1 MQSNYLF
8 MKYAVIKR
16 SLDFFFSI
24 IFLIILIPFFII
36 IALLLIIDDGFPVM
50 YRQTRVGKN
59 GIHFK
64 ILKFRTMKKN
74 ADTFGKLTIG
84 DKDPRVTKIGYVL
97 RKYKIDELPQLWNI
111 VKGEMS
117 FIGPRP
123 EVPEYVALYD
133 AGQRDVL
140 KVRPGLSDYA
150 SLDYINENEILS
162 KYSTPEEAY
171 INIVMPQKLQLSLK
185 YIHDMSLKTDFR
197 ITIKT
202 IAKIIKNN

>member
-1 MQSNYLF
+1 
-8 MKYAVIKR
+8 MKYAIIKR
-16 SLDFFFSI
+16 VLDFFFSI
-24 IFLIILIPFFII
+24 IFLIILMPFFII
-36 IALLLIIDDGFPVM
+36 IALLIIIDDGFPIM

-59 GIHFK
+59 GNFFK

-74 ADTFGKLTIG
+74 ADAFGKLTIG
-84 DKDPRVTKIGYVL
+84 DKDPRITKIGYVL

-111 VKGEMS
+111 LKGEMS

-133 AGQRDVL
+133 NNQRNVL

-171 INIVMPQKLQLSLK
+171 INIVMPQKLQLSLN
-185 YIHDMSLKTDFR
+185 YIHDMSLKTDFN
-197 ITIKT
+197 IAIKT

>member
-1 MQSNYLF
+1 MQSNYLY
-8 MKYAVIKR
+8 MKYAIIKR
-16 SLDFFFSI
+16 VLDFFFSI
-24 IFLIILIPFFII
+24 IFLIILMPFFII
-36 IALLLIIDDGFPVM
+36 IALLIIIDDGFPIM

-59 GIHFK
+59 GNFFK

-74 ADTFGKLTIG
+74 ADALSKITIG
-84 DKDPRVTKIGYVL
+84 DKDPRITKIGYVL

-111 VKGEMS
+111 LKGEMS

-123 EVPEYVALYD
+123 EVPEYVALYNTK
-133 AGQRDVL
+133 QRNVL

-171 INIVMPQKLQLSLK
+171 INIVMPQKLQLSLN
-185 YIHDMSLKTDFR
+185 YIHDMSLKTDFNFA
-197 ITIKT
+197 IKT

>member
-1 MQSNYLF
+1 
-8 MKYAVIKR
+8 
-16 SLDFFFSI
+16 
-24 IFLIILIPFFII
+24 
-36 IALLLIIDDGFPVM
+36 
-50 YRQTRVGKN
+50 
-59 GIHFK
+59 
-64 ILKFRTMKKN
+64 
-74 ADTFGKLTIG
+74 
-84 DKDPRVTKIGYVL
+84 
-97 RKYKIDELPQLWNI
+97 
-111 VKGEMS
+111 MS

-185 YIHDMSLKTDFR
+185 YIHDMSLKP
-197 ITIKT
+197 ILELLLKLLLKSS
-202 IAKIIKNN
+202 KIIEFL

>member
-1 MQSNYLF
+1 MQSNYLY
-8 MKYAVIKR
+8 MKYAIIKR
-16 SLDFFFSI
+16 VLDFFFSI
-24 IFLIILIPFFII
+24 IFLIILMPFFII
-36 IALLLIIDDGFPVM
+36 IALLIIIDDGFPIM

-59 GIHFK
+59 GNFFK

-74 ADTFGKLTIG
+74 ADAFGKLTIG
-84 DKDPRVTKIGYVL
+84 DKDPRITKIGYVL

-111 VKGEMS
+111 LKGEMS

-123 EVPEYVALYD
+123 EVPEYVAFYD
-133 AGQRDVL
+133 TKQRDVL

-185 YIHDMSLKTDFR
+185 YIHDMSLKTDFN

>member
-1 MQSNYLF
+1 
-8 MKYAVIKR
+8 MKYAIIKR
-16 SLDFFFSI
+16 VLDFFFSI
-24 IFLIILIPFFII
+24 IFLIILMPFFII
-36 IALLLIIDDGFPVM
+36 IALLIIIDDGFPIM

-59 GIHFK
+59 GNFFK

-74 ADTFGKLTIG
+74 ADALSKITIG
-84 DKDPRVTKIGYVL
+84 DKDPRITKIGYVL

-111 VKGEMS
+111 LKGEMS

-123 EVPEYVALYD
+123 EVPEYVALYNTK
-133 AGQRDVL
+133 QRNVL

-185 YIHDMSLKTDFR
+185 YIHDMSLKTDFN
-197 ITIKT
+197 IIIKT